1 MRQLEKYYV
10 VGAQQKNGIYKDWEQ
25 YQKGVIVKVF
35 PEQNLAEKCVEYV
48 SPKEVIPV
56 NFPSISFTAATIKND
71 LLYVG
76 TQTEILVYSIP
87 DFQIVGYLSFPCFN
101 DIHHVLPTS
110 EGNLLVVNTGLDMV
124 LEISPQGK
132 VLKEWHVFGG
142 DIWKKFSRTIDYRK
156 VPTTKPHQSHPNFVF
171 QIGKDIWATRC
182 LQEDAI
188 CLTKPDQQIKIGGEK
203 VHDGI
208 VFGDSIY
215 FTQVNGQ
222 VVKVNIHTLKV
233 EQIFNLNNFTNT
245 SKNLG
250 WCRGINVLEEH
261 KVIVGFTRIRPSK
274 KYQSDGTV
282 ISEGGYGILPTRIAC
297 YDLKNGKL
305 LWEQKLEDYDLN
317 AIYSIHKA

>member
-1 MRQLEKYYV
+1 MEKYYV

-76 TQTEILVYSIP
+76 TQTEILVYSLP

-132 VLKEWHVFGG
+132 VLKEWHVFWRGHMEKISPG
-142 DIWKKFSRTIDYRK
+142 RSIIVK

-188 CLTKPDQQIKIGGEK
+188 CLTKLDQQIKIGGEK
-203 VHDGI
+203 
-208 VFGDSIY
+208 FM
-215 FTQVNGQ
+215 T
-222 VVKVNIHTLKV
+222 
-233 EQIFNLNNFTNT
+233 
-245 SKNLG
+245 
-250 WCRGINVLEEH
+250 VLCLE
-261 KVIVGFTRIRPSK
+261 IRF
-274 KYQSDGTV
+274 
-282 ISEGGYGILPTRIAC
+282 ILR
-297 YDLKNGKL
+297 K
-305 LWEQKLEDYDLN
+305 
-317 AIYSIHKA
+317 

>member
-1 MRQLEKYYV
+1 MEKYYV

-25 YQKGVIVKVF
+25 YQKGVILKVF

-48 SPKEVIPV
+48 SPKEVIPD

-71 LLYVG
+71 HLYVG
-76 TQTEILVYSIP
+76 TQTEILVYSLP
-87 DFQIVGYLSFPCFN
+87 NFQKVGYLSYPCFN

-124 LEISPQGK
+124 LEISPQGNI
-132 VLKEWHVFGG
+132 LKEWHVFGEK
-142 DIWKKFSRTIDYRK
+142 IWRKFSRSIDYRK

-188 CLTKPDQQIKIGGEK
+188 CLTKPNQQIKIGGEK

-222 VVKVNIHTLKV
+222 VVRVNIHTLKV
-233 EQIFNLNNFTNT
+233 EQKFNLNNFTNT
-245 SKNLG
+245 SRNLG
-250 WCRGINVLEEH
+250 WCRGINVLDEY

-274 KYQSDGTV
+274 KYQADGT
-282 ISEGGYGILPTRIAC
+282 IIPEGNYGILPTRIAC
-297 YDLKNGKL
+297 YDLKHGKL
-305 LWEQKLEDYDLN
+305 LWEQQLEDYDLN